1 MSVLKN
7 KRILLGVSG
16 GIAAYKACELVRL
29 LVKSGA
35 EVRVMMT
42 KVAEQ
47 FVGKTT
53 FEALSGHP
61 VETDQFNPSVPLAH
75 IALRDGCD
83 LMVIAPATANII
95 AKTACGIADDLVST
109 TILARACPL
118 LIAPAMN
125 VRMWNNV
132 VTQRN
137 VCQLQCDGVFFS
149 GPDSGELACGENG
162 CGRMSEPQH
171 LLEDIEAVFTPKV
184 LEGKRVLITGGPT
197 FEAIDPV
204 RGITNLSSGKQAAAI
219 AKAARNAGAE
229 VTLVSGAVSA
239 RIPHGVRLIGVT
251 GAQDMKSAVLQE
263 AAHQHPDIFIS
274 VAAVCDFRVENPS
287 AKKIK
292 KEDSTETLTLTLVKN
307 PDILQET
314 AKSGLCRVCVGF
326 AAESEDLV
334 ENGMKKLQKKGAD
347 LIVANHS
354 SAIGQDSNRAYFITK
369 AGAEALEEMS
379 KEELAQR
386 IILEASNILSQKTH
400 ESTNQNSR

>member
-109 TILARACPL
+109 TILSRACPL

-239 RIPHGVRLIGVT
+239 RIPHGVRLISVT

>member
-42 KVAEQ
+42 KAAEQ

-61 VETDQFNPSVPLAH
+61 VETDQFKPSVPLAH
-75 IALRDGCD
+75 IVLRDGCD

-95 AKTACGIADDLVST
+95 AKTACGIADDLVCT
-109 TILARACPL
+109 TVLARACPL

-125 VRMWNNV
+125 VRMWNNAA
-132 VTQRN
+132 TQRN

-149 GPDSGELACGENG
+149 GPDSGELACGESG
-162 CGRMSEPQH
+162 SGRMSEPQH

-204 RGITNLSSGKQAAAI
+204 RGITNLSSGKQAGAI
-219 AKAARNAGAE
+219 AKAARNAGAQ

-239 RIPHGVRLIGVT
+239 RIPHGVRLIRVT
-251 GAQDMKSAVLQE
+251 GALDMMDAVLRE
-263 AAHQHPDIFIS
+263 AELHPDIFIS
-274 VAAVCDFRVENPS
+274 VAAVSDFRVEKPS

-292 KEDSTETLTLTLVKN
+292 KEDGTKTLTLTLVKN

-347 LIVANHS
+347 LIVANHA

-369 AGAEALEEMS
+369 TGAEALEEMS

-386 IILEASNILSQKTH
+386 IILEASNILSQK
-400 ESTNQNSR
+400 NA